1 MATQNLTSEEY
12 QQLIM
17 NQPNMLER
25 QKLIEAE
32 RIRRMNMSNPQVN
45 QPGFFSNIFDG
56 PQAISQTRPE
66 VTQMAL
72 NQASQNYNPAM
83 GNQYPAPAPNWLNVF
98 DPNYVRNFNENKQDS
113 LQKSLESGIGSI
125 HDVGLPNTGM
135 YIRGDGNIP
144 KDPSMLDKMSGL
156 EMMNLIQ
163 GLQGLL
169 AQPDADIR
177 LDTSSPGASSGLRL
191 PTQDL
196 YSGLLK

>member
-12 QQLIM
+12 QQLVK

-32 RIRRMNMSNPQVN
+32 RIRRMNIPNPQVN
-45 QPGFFSNIFDG
+45 QPGFFSNIFGG
-56 PQAISQTRPE
+56 PQAIPQTRPQ

-98 DPNYVRNFNENKQDS
+98 DPNYVRNFNEQDS
-113 LQKSLESGIGSI
+113 LQKSLESGIGSTY
-125 HDVGLPNTGM
+125 DVGLPNTGVDT
-135 YIRGDGNIP
+135 GDGTIP

-191 PTQDL
+191 PIQDL

>member
-45 QPGFFSNIFDG
+45 QPGFFSNIFG
-56 PQAISQTRPE
+56 GSQAIPQTRPQ

-98 DPNYVRNFNENKQDS
+98 DPNYVRHFNEQDS
-113 LQKSLESGIGSI
+113 LQKSLESGIGSTY
-125 HDVGLPNTGM
+125 DVGLPNTGV
-135 YIRGDGNIP
+135 YTGDGVKP
-144 KDPSMLDKMSGL
+144 TDPSMLDKMSGL

-191 PTQDL
+191 PIQDL

>member
-1 MATQNLTSEEY
+1 MATIQEE
-12 QQLIM
+12 I
-17 NQPNMLER
+17 NAR
-25 QKLIEAE
+25 IEAE

-45 QPGFFSNIFDG
+45 QPGFFSNIFGG
-56 PQAISQTRPE
+56 PQTIPQTRPE
-66 VTQMAL
+66 VL
-72 NQASQNYNPAM
+72 NQNI
-83 GNQYPAPAPNWLNVF
+83 NQMNQPNVNQGPGFLNVPYMLGIDNRPGADYF
-98 DPNYVRNFNENKQDS
+98 TYPESVSQTEPNILKGFGGIYDLGTGGTGVYTGKEN
-113 LQKSLESGIGSI
+113 
-125 HDVGLPNTGM
+125 LPV
-135 YIRGDGNIP
+135 
-144 KDPSMLDKMSGL
+144 KPSMLDKMSGL

>member
-1 MATQNLTSEEY
+1 MATLQEE
-12 QQLIM
+12 I
-17 NQPNMLER
+17 NAR
-25 QKLIEAE
+25 IEAE

-45 QPGFFSNIFDG
+45 QPGFFSNIFG
-56 PQAISQTRPE
+56 GQVTIPQTRPQ

-83 GNQYPAPAPNWLNVF
+83 GNQYPAPAPSMFNVF
-98 DPNYVRNFNENKQDS
+98 DPNYVRNFNEQDS

-125 HDVGLPNTGM
+125 YDVGLPNQGV
-135 YIRGDGNIP
+135 YRGDGTIP

-191 PTQDL
+191 PIQDL

>member
-1 MATQNLTSEEY
+1 MATLQEE
-12 QQLIM
+12 I
-17 NQPNMLER
+17 NAR
-25 QKLIEAE
+25 IEAE

-45 QPGFFSNIFDG
+45 QPGFFSNIFGG
-56 PQAISQTRPE
+56 PQAIPQTRPQ

-72 NQASQNYNPAM
+72 NQASQGYNPAM
-83 GNQYPAPAPNWLNVF
+83 GNQYPAPAPSMFNVF
-98 DPNYVRNFNENKQDS
+98 NPNYVRNFNEQDS

-125 HDVGLPNTGM
+125 YDVGLPNQGV
-135 YIRGDGNIP
+135 YRGDGTIP

-191 PTQDL
+191 PIQDL